1 MILAQLE
8 NGYRYNSDTLVLYD
22 FIRSNLQNFSGRVLD
37 VGAGCG
43 ILGLLL
49 KRDYKNASLNSL
61 DILQI
66 NGEISKFNACQNGL
80 EMEFINADFANFKD
94 SEKFD
99 LIVSNP
105 PFYHDGV
112 TKSQNEHIKVS
123 RYASSLSL
131 KDFIRG
137 ISVNLKPHKRAFFC
151 YAPDDLSEIVA
162 CLKEYKLNLVSLKFV
177 YTKKDKPANLALLEV
192 RNNSNSKLKVL
203 PPLVMSEDG
212 SHTKEASE
220 IFKKADTNS
229 VSYKEIA

>member
-1 MILAQLE
+1 MILAQLSS
-8 NGYRYNSDTLVLYD
+8 GYRYNSDTLVLYD

-105 PFYHDGV
+105 PFYNDGA
-112 TKSQNEHIKVS
+112 KQSEDEHIRVS
-123 RYASSLSL
+123 RYASSLNL

-137 ISVNLKPHKRAFFC
+137 ISLNLKPHKRAFFC
-151 YAPDDLSEIVA
+151 YAPDDLGEIVSY
-162 CLKEYKLNLVSLKFV
+162 LKQFKLNLVCLKFIH
-177 YTKKDKPANLALLEV
+177 TKADKPANLALFEV

-203 PPLVMSEDG
+203 PPLVMSENG
-212 SHTKEASE
+212 SHTKEALE

-229 VSYKEIA
+229 TDYVRQA

>member
-22 FIRSNLQNFSGRVLD
+22 FICSVVGEISGRVLD

-49 KRDYKNASLNSL
+49 KRDFKKIDLSMLDLLELNS
-61 DILQI
+61 
-66 NGEISKFNACQNGL
+66 EISSFNAKSNCL
-80 EMEFINADFANFKD
+80 EARAITADFANFKD

-99 LIVSNP
+99 LIISNP

-123 RYASSLSL
+123 RYASSL
-131 KDFIRG
+131 
-137 ISVNLKPHKRAFFC
+137 NLKPHKRAFFC

-177 YTKKDKPANLALLEV
+177 HTKKDKPANLALLEV

-229 VSYKEIA
+229 ISYKEIA